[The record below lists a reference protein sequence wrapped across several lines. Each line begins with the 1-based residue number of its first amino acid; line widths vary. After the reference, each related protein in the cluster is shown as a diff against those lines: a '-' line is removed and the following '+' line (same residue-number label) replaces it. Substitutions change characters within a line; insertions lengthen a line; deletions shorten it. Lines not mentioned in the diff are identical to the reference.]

1 MLFHGT
7 KHSSIGDKSELNIFE
22 EIKQYHFDTIK
33 ENEYEIIVVE
43 QKPATTLN
51 QVQLIEFGSYFAHV
65 LWQEKC
71 KLNQIEEKLHPFIVL
86 LTEKNEIKF
95 QQLEK
100 SSKYQHHKEQI
111 NLKSIIEYD
120 EYINLV
126 VEKG

>member
-1 MLFHGT
+1 MFHGT
-7 KHSSIGDKSELNIFE
+7 KHSCIGDKSELNIFE

-65 LWQEKC
+65 LLQEKC
-71 KLNQIEEKLHPFIVL
+71 KLNQIEEKLHPFKIL
-86 LTEKNEIKF
+86 LTEKNEIQF

-100 SSKYQHHKEQI
+100 SSEYQYHKEQI

-120 EYINLV
+120 EYICLV

>member
-43 QKPATTLN
+43 QKPATKLN
-51 QVQLIEFGSYFAHV
+51 QVQLTEYGSYFAHV
-65 LWQEKC
+65 LLQEKC
-71 KLNQIEEKLHPFIVL
+71 KLNQIEEKLHPFNVL
-86 LTEKNEIKF
+86 LTEKNEIQF

-100 SSKYQHHKEQI
+100 SSEYQHHKEQI